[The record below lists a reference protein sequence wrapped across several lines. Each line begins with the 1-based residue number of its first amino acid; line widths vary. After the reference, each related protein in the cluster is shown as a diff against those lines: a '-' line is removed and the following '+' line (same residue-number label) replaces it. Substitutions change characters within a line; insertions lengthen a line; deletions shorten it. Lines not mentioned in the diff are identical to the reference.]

1 MTTARQ
7 VLSSLMASASLI
19 SSGMNLGYSATA
31 LPLLDLQNEDDESWF
46 ASIASVTTPVG
57 CLVAGPLL
65 DFLGRRYTLTAVN
78 APFLLGWLV
87 LCLTPDA
94 SYLWLLY
101 IGRVLTGL
109 GTGMVAIPATVY
121 IAEMSTCRM
130 RPMLLT
136 WPPIAISV
144 GILIVYLLGWQLQ
157 NWRLVAGVSI
167 VAPVITSTVVF
178 VCLHESPVWLL
189 GSGRDQDAESS
200 FRWVRGIA
208 PDQQLSDTLRQ
219 EFDAIR
225 STALRGATGLTN
237 RKTKLADGVD
247 IPVDHRAELNT
258 SLKNSELPVGV
269 NDSTPKNTEHS
280 TQVTNTFLVDSQHP
294 AWEDSPMSEHPAGVD
309 CEITDDSCHH
319 GRLAMFARPE
329 VWKPLLILNLYFFF
343 MQMSGVYVVIFYAVD
358 IIRTVVDDIDA
369 FEGSVYLGILQLIA
383 SFAGSYALN
392 RCGRRL
398 MSLFSGLLMTFCMFG
413 LGLYLELSTGSNLSF
428 ISLVLILIYIGATA
442 AGFNTIPWAM
452 LGELFPVRVT
462 GVAGGLTTCLSYSFS
477 FAATKLYPSF
487 VHLLGGSGGVFF
499 LYGAVSGIATIYL
512 FFFLP
517 ETFGK
522 TLQQIGDEF
531 VSSHS
536 GVHSCCCSKSLDFE
550 SA

>member
-1 MTTARQ
+1 
-7 VLSSLMASASLI
+7 
-19 SSGMNLGYSATA
+19 
-31 LPLLDLQNEDDESWF
+31 
-46 ASIASVTTPVG
+46 SIASVTTPVG

-109 GTGMVAIPATVY
+109 GTGMVAIPAT
-121 IAEMSTCRM
+121 
-130 RPMLLT
+130 
-136 WPPIAISV
+136 
-144 GILIVYLLGWQLQ
+144 LQ

-294 AWEDSPMSEHPAGVD
+294 AWEDCPMSEHPAGVD

-392 RCGRRL
+392 R
-398 MSLFSGLLMTFCMFG
+398 
-413 LGLYLELSTGSNLSF
+413 
-428 ISLVLILIYIGATA
+428 
-442 AGFNTIPWAM
+442 
-452 LGELFPVRVT
+452 
-462 GVAGGLTTCLSYSFS
+462 
-477 FAATKLYPSF
+477 
-487 VHLLGGSGGVFF
+487 
-499 LYGAVSGIATIYL
+499 
-512 FFFLP
+512 
-517 ETFGK
+517 
-522 TLQQIGDEF
+522 
-531 VSSHS
+531 
-536 GVHSCCCSKSLDFE
+536 
-550 SA
+550 